1 MIFKKLFGKSQREKG
16 LNRRGSSKKTEKDI
30 EHTAFLQVSHAIKS
44 QKDISAILEVIGRE
58 SARSLNAHRS
68 IIFLVDAAKG
78 VLKNQFSYSSDPVD
92 EKLGFLEEKE
102 IARRAI
108 TDKRPILLKEP
119 KDFSE
124 FFKYDERE
132 RKITSLL
139 SIPFGAQGKM
149 MGSLNLS
156 LINGKRTFNEKDL
169 QFLHIFANH
178 ASIAL
183 QNQYL
188 LDEIR
193 KATTLRKNYE
203 QHLDDLM
210 GELQSLSGE
219 ERRRIDDHIGG
230 FLSGIKAEKP
240 SVPTTLE
247 KVSAGGTGIIRL
259 TGEASFED
267 SPENITEKIQVEIEE
282 SSGKAGSDL
291 SRASIF
297 IPTANPRDLGEQFIL
312 RLYLSEGPPLEV
324 PCKVIFSNKY
334 GQESQNLRRGMGI
347 KFLDLPP
354 EVQKQLEEYVQA
366 SKQQANSAGQEQPK
380 SSQELNGQGEELPS
394 LVLKPS
400 ADLS

>member
-1 MIFKKLFGKSQREKG
+1 
-16 LNRRGSSKKTEKDI
+16 
-30 EHTAFLQVSHAIKS
+30 
-44 QKDISAILEVIGRE
+44 
-58 SARSLNAHRS
+58 
-68 IIFLVDAAKG
+68 
-78 VLKNQFSYSSDPVD
+78 
-92 EKLGFLEEKE
+92 
-102 IARRAI
+102 
-108 TDKRPILLKEP
+108 LLKEP

-210 GELQSLSGE
+210 GQLQSLSGE
-219 ERRRIDDHIGG
+219 ERRRIDDHIGR
-230 FLSGIKAEKP
+230 FLSGIKAENP
-240 SVPTTLE
+240 SVPKTLE
-247 KVSAGGTGIIRL
+247 KVTAGETGIIRL

-282 SSGKAGSDL
+282 PSGKAGSDL

-312 RLYLSEGPPLEV
+312 RLYLSQGPPLEV

-354 EVQKQLEEYVQA
+354 EVQKQLEEHIQA

>member
-219 ERRRIDDHIGG
+219 ERRRIDDHIGR

-380 SSQELNGQGEELPS
+380 SSQKLNGQGEELPS

>member
-1 MIFKKLFGKSQREKG
+1 M
-16 LNRRGSSKKTEKDI
+16 KTAKDI
-30 EHTAFLQVSHAIKS
+30 ERTAFLQVSNAIKS
-44 QKDISAILEVIGRE
+44 QKDISAIFEVIGRE

-68 IIFLVDAAKG
+68 IIFLVDEAKG
-78 VLKNQFSYSSDPVD
+78 ALKNQFSYSSGPVD

-108 TDKRPILLKEP
+108 LDKRPILLKEP

-149 MGSLNLS
+149 MGTLNLS
-156 LINGKRTFNEKDL
+156 LINGKRTFSPKDL
-169 QFLHIFANH
+169 QFLLIFANH

-188 LDEIR
+188 VDEIR
-193 KATTLRKNYE
+193 KAATLRKNYE

-210 GELQSLSGE
+210 GQLQSLSGE
-219 ERRRIDDHIGG
+219 ERRRIDDHIGR
-230 FLSGIKAEKP
+230 FLSGIKAETP
-240 SVPTTLE
+240 SGPKTPVN
-247 KVSAGGTGIIRL
+247 VSAGGTGIIRL

-282 SSGKAGSDL
+282 PSGNAGGDL

-297 IPTANPRDLGEQFIL
+297 IPTANPRDLGEQFTL
-312 RLYLSEGPPLEV
+312 RLYLSGGSPLEV

-354 EVQKQLEEYVQA
+354 DVQKKLEDHVQA
-366 SKQQANSAGQEQPK
+366 SKQQAHSTEQKQPESSKEPDGQREKP
-380 SSQELNGQGEELPS
+380 PS

>member
-1 MIFKKLFGKSQREKG
+1 MIFKKLFGKSQREQG
-16 LNRRGSSKKTEKDI
+16 LNRKGSSIKTGKDI
-30 EHTAFLQVSHAIKS
+30 EHTAFLQVSSAIKS
-44 QKDISAILEVIGRE
+44 QKDISAIFEMIGRE
-58 SARSLNAHRS
+58 SARCLKAHRS
-68 IIFLVDAAKG
+68 IVFLADGPKA
-78 VLKNQFSYSSDPVD
+78 VLKNQFSYSPDPID
-92 EKLGFLEEKE
+92 EKLGSLEEKE

-108 TDKRPILLKEP
+108 IEKRPILLNEP

-193 KATTLRKNYE
+193 KANTLRKNYE

-210 GELQSLSGE
+210 GQLQSLSGE
-219 ERRRIDDHIGG
+219 ERRRIDDHIGR
-230 FLSGIKAEKP
+230 FLSGIKAENP
-240 SVPTTLE
+240 SVPPNLE
-247 KVSAGGTGIIRL
+247 KVSAGGAGIIRL

-282 SSGKAGSDL
+282 PSGKAGSDL

-354 EVQKQLEEYVQA
+354 EVQKKLEEHVQA
-366 SKQQANSAGQEQPK
+366 SKQQADSAEQEQPK
-380 SSQELNGQGEELPS
+380 SSKEPNVRGEDLPN

-400 ADLS
+400 SDLS